1 MITYSNR
8 YSELNAVFT
17 QGKNISLPETTID
30 ICFYPFTSSISFP
43 TEDALIET
51 STFGKMYENQSFEYP
66 VFVPRGCRKSDQA
79 ILLLH
84 GLNERSWNKYL
95 TWAEYLC
102 SHTGKPVILFPLAF
116 HINRSPQSW
125 SNPRSM
131 QSLMNLRRK
140 QNGDDR
146 SISFANAAL
155 SERMSLYPLLFYTSG
170 RQTFFDIE
178 QLCINIRKGKH
189 PLFTAGTD
197 INIFAYSIGAFLAQ
211 IMLMTDPKGIFSD
224 TKLFMFCGGSI
235 FSSMVGISRSIMD
248 KSAFDK
254 LHKFYLTDFEN
265 TQNLARDKVFRS
277 FYSMISPDRNQT
289 EREDFFNQ
297 MGDRLL
303 GISLKYDTVI
313 PYEGVL
319 QALGS
324 DCTRKCIG
332 LEDFSFLYTHENPF
346 PIGANTNQTAV
357 NDEFINVFSLAAGFL
372 A

>member
-17 QGKNISLPETTID
+17 PGKNISLPDVTID
-30 ICFYPFTSSISFP
+30 IRFYPFTSSISFP
-43 TEDALIET
+43 TEDALTEAPSI
-51 STFGKMYENQSFEYP
+51 GKIYENQSFEYP

-155 SERMSLYPLLFYTSG
+155 SERMSLHPLLFYTSG
-170 RQTFFDIE
+170 RQTFFDME
-178 QLCINIRKGKH
+178 QLCINIRQGKH

-211 IMLMTDPKGIFSD
+211 VMLMTDPGGIFSD

-303 GISLKYDTVI
+303 GISLKQDTVI
-313 PYEGVL
+313 PFEGVL

-324 DCTRKCIG
+324 DCTRKCIS

-346 PIGANTNQTAV
+346 PIGAHTNQTAV
-357 NDEFINVFSLAAGFL
+357 NDEFKNVFFQAAGFL

>member
-1 MITYSNR
+1 MNYSTR
-8 YSELNAVFT
+8 YTELNEQFIP
-17 QGKNISLPETTID
+17 GKNIRLPDSIID
-30 ICFYPFTSSISFP
+30 IRFFPYVSSVVRSDDAAWSFNSADREIAENISF
-43 TEDALIET
+43 D
-51 STFGKMYENQSFEYP
+51 YP
-66 VFVPRGCRKSDQA
+66 VFIPRGKEKNEHA
-79 ILLLH
+79 ILLMH

-102 SHTGKPVILFPLAF
+102 TTTGKPVILFPIAF
-116 HINRSPQSW
+116 HMNRSPQAW
-125 SNPRSM
+125 TNPRSM
-131 QSLMNLRRK
+131 QSQMNLRRK

-146 SISFANAAL
+146 SISFANVAL
-155 SERMSLYPLLFYTSG
+155 SERMSLHPLLFYTSG
-170 RQTFFDIE
+170 RQTFFDME
-178 QLCINIRKGKH
+178 QLCINIRQGKH

-211 IMLMTDPKGIFSD
+211 IMLMTDPGGIFSN

-248 KSAFDK
+248 KTAFDK

-303 GISLKYDTVI
+303 GISLKHDTVI

-324 DCTRKCIG
+324 DCTRKCIS

-346 PIGANTNQTAV
+346 PIGVNTNQTAV

>member
-1 MITYSNR
+1 MNYSTR
-8 YSELNAVFT
+8 YTELNEQFIP
-17 QGKNISLPETTID
+17 GKNIRLPDSIID
-30 ICFYPFTSSISFP
+30 IRFFPYVSSVVRSDDAAWSFNSADREIAENISF
-43 TEDALIET
+43 D
-51 STFGKMYENQSFEYP
+51 YP
-66 VFVPRGCRKSDQA
+66 VFIPRGKEKNEHA
-79 ILLLH
+79 ILLMH

-102 SHTGKPVILFPLAF
+102 TTTGKPVILFPIAF
-116 HINRSPQSW
+116 HMNRSPQAW
-125 SNPRSM
+125 TNPRSM
-131 QSLMNLRRK
+131 QSQMNLRRK

-155 SERMSLYPLLFYTSG
+155 SERMSLHPLLFYTSG

-211 IMLMTDPKGIFSD
+211 IMLMTDPGGIFSN

-303 GISLKYDTVI
+303 GISLKHDTVI
-313 PYEGVL
+313 PFEGVL

-324 DCTRKCIG
+324 DCTRKCIS